1 VVIFHEKGGE
11 QMSVAEK
18 IVEHVK
24 VLPESVQTQVLEF
37 VEFLEAKNLK
47 DDADWSRSSLD
58 SAMRGLEGE
67 SSPYSEADLKE
78 VFS

>member
-1 VVIFHEKGGE
+1 
-11 QMSVAEK
+11 MSVAEK

-47 DDADWSRSSLD
+47 DDADWSRLSLD

>member
-1 VVIFHEKGGE
+1 
-11 QMSVAEK
+11 MSVAEK

-37 VEFLEAKNLK
+37 VEFLEVKNLK
-47 DDADWSRSSLD
+47 DNADWSRLSLD
-58 SAMRGLEGE
+58 SAMRGIEGE